1 MFSDILGW
9 IIDAKTMLQSIDLA
23 SVLGSSWVG
32 PNLTMWDIM
41 TILFFTGTLT
51 VIFSPESSDDDDL
64 NWDTEDL

>member
-23 SVLGSSWVG
+23 SVLGSAWVG

-41 TILFFTGTLT
+41 TILFFSGTL
-51 VIFSPESSDDDDL
+51 VSIFVHDAESDEDIDDI
-64 NWDTEDL
+64 N